1 MDLDPLVRRLIAASA
16 SPPFAHDLDPV
27 DARQALRESQV
38 DDLADFP
45 VDATFSVAP
54 VGPSGLVAF
63 WLVRPAGSVGPLP
76 VVVYVHGGLWMVG
89 DVHTHSRLIC
99 DLVLGAGV
107 AVMVPEYSR
116 TPEARYP
123 VAVEEC
129 FALVSW
135 AVANAGELGLD
146 AGRLAVAGDCAG
158 ATIAT
163 ALTMLAVGR
172 QGPSISGQLLY
183 YPLTD
188 ERCDS
193 ASQREF
199 AEGYLLTRRSLEHRW
214 RLYVPSPFQRA
225 RPTASPLAAEP
236 QDLRG
241 LPAALVITAEADVS
255 RDEGEQYA
263 ENLRLAGVDVVS
275 TRYLGTVHDFVSLHA
290 LRDSP
295 RTRAAVGQG
304 VQFLRRVLGRPP

>member
-1 MDLDPLVRRLIAASA
+1 MDLDPLARRLIDASA
-16 SPPFAHDLDPV
+16 SPPFAHDLDPI

-38 DDLADFP
+38 DVLADFP
-45 VDATFSVAP
+45 VDATFAVAP

-63 WLVRPAGSVGPLP
+63 WLVRPAWSVGPLP
-76 VVVYVHGGLWMVG
+76 LVVYVHGGLWMVG
-89 DVHTHSRLIC
+89 DAHTHSRLMS

-107 AVMVPEYSR
+107 AVVVPEYSR
-116 TPEARYP
+116 TPDARYP
-123 VAVEEC
+123 VAIEQC
-129 FALVSW
+129 FALLTL
-135 AVANAGELGLD
+135 AAGNAGELGLD
-146 AGRLAVAGDCAG
+146 GMRLAVAGDGAG

-163 ALTMLAVGR
+163 ALTMLSLARRGPAVR
-172 QGPSISGQLLY
+172 GQLLY

-193 ASQREF
+193 PSQHEF
-199 AEGYLLTRRSLEHRW
+199 AEGHLLTRRTLQRRW
-214 RLYVPSPFQRA
+214 GLYAPSTFARA
-225 RPTASPLAAEP
+225 QPTASPLAAGLH
-236 QDLRG
+236 DLRG

-263 ENLRLAGVDVVS
+263 DNLRLAGVDVVS

-295 RTRAAVGQG
+295 RTRAAVCQG
-304 VQFLRRVLGRPP
+304 VQFLRRILGREP